1 MNRRHCVTVTRASVA
16 SVIACLAVLC
26 VPAVSIAADPTGS
39 RARAA
44 DRASSLLAPGAGY
57 GQPQGEARVRA
68 LQRSLRARGQRPGPV
83 DGRYGPRTEAA
94 VERLQRDKG
103 LAVDGIVGPRT
114 RRVLNAK
121 PPTLAPG
128 AGYGQP
134 GGSPQVR
141 AIQRRLRA
149 LGQRPGPVDGRYG
162 PRTQAAIERFQR
174 TAGQPVSGVLAP
186 ATVAALARA
195 DSNQPARRASDARS
209 GNGPRQRGRRQ
220 AIRAQPSG
228 VDDLRQSA
236 ADRSTPA
243 GGSDQSR
250 IPTAKAP
257 HDRSKGTDGGES
269 TSPVPLAVLALALAA
284 IAALLAGRLKGRA
297 RTPETSGVF
306 GGTVRPGPSA
316 NGDGK
321 AAKPSA
327 TSTAP
332 SSKGRRWRRR
342 GPAAIGYVSVRE
354 GAVVDRQELRDQ
366 IGAINTACDQRGLV
380 LKDVI
385 RDLERGS
392 DMGPERPGMQYALRR
407 LAAGEASCLVVAELG
422 RLSRSAPEV
431 GYIVRWLQRRK
442 CRLVAVDD
450 GLDTGTT
457 SGGEAADKL
466 VSISAPDGQRR
477 PQPRPGR
484 PGPSPEHG
492 PTERASGRSRP
503 ARDEVP
509 ALKERIRAMRANGMT
524 LQAIADR
531 LNAENVP
538 TLRGGKKWR
547 PSGVHAAT
555 GYRRPSAI
563 AAGKRRP
570 APSVGLTDTARAVSG
585 PSPPKPQRL
594 PDRSG
599 GVR

>member
-1 MNRRHCVTVTRASVA
+1 MNRRHCVTVTWASAA

-26 VPAVSIAADPTGS
+26 VPAVTIAADPTGS
-39 RARAA
+39 TAGAA
-44 DRASSLLAPGAGY
+44 GRASSVLAPGAGY

-68 LQRSLRARGQRPGPV
+68 LQRSLRARGHRPGPL
-83 DGRYGPRTEAA
+83 DGRYGPQTEAA
-94 VERLQRDKG
+94 VERLQRERG

-121 PPTLAPG
+121 APTLARG

-174 TAGQPVSGVLAP
+174 TAGQPVSGVLSP
-186 ATVAALARA
+186 ATAAALARA
-195 DSNQPARRASDARS
+195 DSNEPARRASGPRS
-209 GNGPRQRGRRQ
+209 GNEPRQRGRRP
-220 AIRAQPSG
+220 AIRAESSG
-228 VDDLRQSA
+228 VGDRRHGA
-236 ADRSTPA
+236 ADRSMPA

-257 HDRSKGTDGGES
+257 DDRSKGTDGGES

-284 IAALLAGRLKGRA
+284 IGALLAGRLKGRA

-306 GGTVRPGPSA
+306 GGTVRPGPTA

-332 SSKGRRWRRR
+332 SSTGPRWRRR

-354 GAVVDRQELRDQ
+354 GELVDRQELRDQ
-366 IGAINTACDQRGLV
+366 IGAINTACHQRGLV

-407 LAAGEASCLVVAELG
+407 LAAREASCLVVAELG

-431 GYIVRWLQRRK
+431 GYIVGWLRRRK
-442 CRLVAVDD
+442 CRLVAVDN

-466 VSISAPDGQRR
+466 VSVSAPDGQRR
-477 PQPRPGR
+477 RPPRPGDA
-484 PGPSPEHG
+484 GPLPEHG
-492 PTERASGRSRP
+492 PTESASGRSRP

-509 ALKERIRAMRANGMT
+509 ALKERMQAMRASGMT

-547 PSGVHAAT
+547 PSGVQAAT
-555 GYRRPSAI
+555 GYRRPPGATASSNGGER
-563 AAGKRRP
+563 AGTGSSGGRERSRRP
-570 APSVGLTDTARAVSG
+570 VS
-585 PSPPKPQRL
+585 SRN
-594 PDRSG
+594 G
-599 GVR
+599 GGTR